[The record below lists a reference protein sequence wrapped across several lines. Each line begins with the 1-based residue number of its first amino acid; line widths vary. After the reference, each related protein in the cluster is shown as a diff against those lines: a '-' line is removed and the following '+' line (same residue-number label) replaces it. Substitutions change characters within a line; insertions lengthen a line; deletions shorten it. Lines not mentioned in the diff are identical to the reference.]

1 MPGVVADTHAVIWYL
16 SRSPRLTSAAAAS
29 MHKAVSDGYH
39 IEVPSI
45 SLVEVTYL
53 VEKGRLPALV
63 LNKLAEHLDQPG
75 AGLRVAVL
83 DRRVAEALAQVSRA
97 QVPDLPDRIIAATA
111 LSLGLPLITADHK
124 IRASGIA
131 TIW

>member
-16 SRSPRLTSAAAAS
+16 SQSPRLTPAAAAS
-29 MHKAVSDGYH
+29 MRKAVSDGYH

-53 VEKGRLPALV
+53 VEKGRLPAIV
-63 LNKLAEHLDQPG
+63 LTKLAEHLDQPG

-83 DRRVAEALAQVSRA
+83 DRSVAESLGQIPRT
-97 QVPDLPDRIIAATA
+97 QVPDLPDRVIAATA
-111 LSLGLPLITADHK
+111 LSLGLPLVTADHK
-124 IRASGIA
+124 IRASGIS